1 MSLLDGLRSI
11 HTRSSVTNYPCNPRA
26 SFPFNTILSNAR
38 GELGNDYSTYNMTE
52 LILWKMYCV
61 TNRLYSP

>member
-26 SFPFNTILSNAR
+26 TFPFFNTILSNAR
-38 GELGNDYSTYNMTE
+38 GSWEMITLLTT
-52 LILWKMYCV
+52 
-61 TNRLYSP
+61 